1 MRHRWHSRPALVH
14 IVRTHTWSP
23 MANEPIDTRAGAR
36 STRLGLVAL
45 GFAIGVI
52 VTLVILFAVGIK

>member
-1 MRHRWHSRPALVH
+1 MQ
-14 IVRTHTWSP
+14 
-23 MANEPIDTRAGAR
+23 NEPIDTRSGSR

-52 VTLVILFAVGIK
+52 VTLIAVFALEIRF